1 MKFFFE
7 TYGCQM
13 NVAESNALENT
24 LLSCG
29 WEETEMPEN
38 ADLVIINTCAVRYSA
53 ETRVFGRLGFYS
65 GLKNQGKDF
74 VLLVTGCMAEKFK
87 EKFKEKYPSINVVL
101 GNFQKSGFKE
111 FLQSLEQLKQPEIV
125 EITPHFIFPENC
137 FKKGEFSSF
146 IPIMN
151 GCNNFCSY
159 CIVPYVRGREIS
171 RGHGEIL
178 KEIDL
183 LSANNCCEI
192 TLLGQNVNSYE
203 SGDVDF
209 PLLLE
214 KIAAHLKETASS
226 VKWVRFMSSH
236 PKDLSSRLI
245 DVIADNSVFCRHIHL
260 PVQSGSD
267 KILAEMNR
275 KYTAEHYL
283 SLCNELREKIPSCT
297 ISTDVLVGFP
307 GETQEDFDQTLTLME
322 KADFDYAFMYYYN
335 PRENTRA
342 FSMPNQLDEKTKKS
356 RLAKVVEI
364 QRNRSLK
371 KMEKK
376 VGEVHS
382 VLVEG
387 ISKGNDAELI
397 GRTEHDEHLVFP
409 APPSL
414 VGKFVKVEIND
425 LTGSTFRG
433 KIVS

>member
-29 WEETEMPEN
+29 WEEAECPEDG
-38 ADLVIINTCAVRYSA
+38 DLIIINTCAVRYSA
-53 ETRVFGRLGFYS
+53 ETRIFGRLGFYC

-87 EKFKEKYPSINVVL
+87 ETLKEKYPSVDVVI

-111 FLQSLEQLKQPEIV
+111 FLQSLEDEKTNKIIEP
-125 EITPHFIFPENC
+125 TPHFIFPENC

-146 IPIMN
+146 VPIMN

-171 RGHGEIL
+171 RNHDDIL
-178 KEIDL
+178 AEIDL
-183 LSANNCCEI
+183 LSANNCCEV
-192 TLLGQNVNSYE
+192 TLLGQNVNSYR
-203 SGDVDF
+203 SADVDF

-214 KIAAHLKETASS
+214 KIAKRLEESASS
-226 VKWVRFMSSH
+226 IKWVRFMSSH
-236 PKDLSSRLI
+236 PKDLSPRLI
-245 DVIADNSVFCRHIHL
+245 EVIAANPVFCRHIHL

-267 KILAEMNR
+267 RILKEMNR
-275 KYTAEHYL
+275 KYTRDHYL
-283 SLCNELREKIPSCT
+283 SLCKSLREKVPSCT
-297 ISTDVLVGFP
+297 ISTDILVGFP
-307 GETQEDFDQTLTLME
+307 GETEDDFNQTVSLME

-342 FSMPNQLDEKTKKS
+342 FEMPNQLDEETKKS
-356 RLAKVVEI
+356 RLAKIVEI
-364 QRNRSLK
+364 QRNRSLEKMRK
-371 KMEKK
+371 KI
-376 VGEVHS
+376 GETQM

-387 ISKGNDAELI
+387 ISKGNEAELI

-409 APPSL
+409 APSSL

-433 KIVS
+433 KIVT